1 MGSIEKKKTEISA
14 LYTMLTR
21 KNCVC
26 SALEQRQFQIPFFTM
41 VLIFHSLVLVPQE
54 GECEIIIN
62 NPDFR
67 FEGSR

>member
-1 MGSIEKKKTEISA
+1 
-14 LYTMLTR
+14 MLTR
-21 KNCVC
+21 KKCVC

-41 VLIFHSLVLVPQE
+41 ILIFHSLVLVPQE
-54 GECEIIIN
+54 GECEIVIT